1 MLKRNNKAYMIP
13 NDNNT
18 NHQVVH
24 PRQNDTTFSHLHNAI
39 QNGID
44 NLCRLV
50 DGQFVG
56 HSNIDYQI
64 FLVHAVGFGCLR
76 RRRLGGSG
84 SPSPSSSSGSRFGRS
99 PTAGSSTRATAWG
112 GRSRGRSSCT
122 VRPATCRWGGS
133 GGQHRKVR
141 GCCCHFRGS
150 RLPRS
155 AVPA

>member
-1 MLKRNNKAYMIP
+1 MIP

-39 QNGID
+39 QNSID

-76 RRRLGGSG
+76 RLGGGGGG
-84 SPSPSSSSGSRFGRS
+84 S
-99 PTAGSSTRATAWG
+99 
-112 GRSRGRSSCT
+112 
-122 VRPATCRWGGS
+122 S
-133 GGQHRKVR
+133 GGQ
-141 GCCCHFRGS
+141 GS
-150 RLPRS
+150 HGRRHS
-155 AVPA
+155 GDIEASCGSSRVHQGMR